1 MILCDLT
8 SLFNSILETDHG
20 VQKNIVKHTVWFTIL
35 EANTLNELDI
45 HKIILKYLP

>member
-20 VQKNIVKHTVWFTIL
+20 GQK
-35 EANTLNELDI
+35 
-45 HKIILKYLP
+45 KYNKTHSMISLVYNSGSEHFKWIRYT